1 MAHLGILLT
10 KRGNY

>member
-1 MAHLGILLT
+1 MALLGIILT